1 MKNEI
6 GRKITSLTLMTI
18 MVAGGLTFA
27 IPGVMPAAYAIQ
39 PNLYVSAENSQ
50 FDSYMSGPQVIEVV
64 VTDSDINETDESKG
78 EPDVTVNGKDLRMV
92 QATDG
97 NWYGYFASEA
107 HAVIAD
113 RDNGVA
119 AGLNF
124 GTICTGEQV
133 ENVIALTSGS
143 ISFSETDGVAIPRN
157 CDGTANTEP
166 VNVLREYKT
175 INNAGSIPT
184 GQIGINDGFWPFI
197 QLYTLTVSGNVVVQY
212 NKGGAPQSITLGFD
226 TVEGYASMALD
237 RASYPQSSQVHA
249 TITDLWLNIDPTD
262 EDSWTFAT
270 GDTPGTFYQV
280 FDENGAS
287 GGTTAPIT
295 NLGALM
301 CDTNCVLLV
310 DTNVQDATNADNT
323 PNPVIIFQDNG
334 DSILVESDSS
344 VAGVAGL
351 ASGNQ
356 PVTITEQGP
365 KSGIFGTYDEGDT
378 SVLKI
383 NENAARGTTA
393 SIDYNEIPVSI
404 RVAHDFATL
413 EIQASDGEWNSG
425 EEIPLVLTDGDANR
439 NTRVDEDLILSDSDV
454 DLIPSLRTGS
464 PLTLGIANEDP
475 VFYGSTPATLTVSA
489 FSDIAKLEVPSTTSR
504 IVIPIG
510 TGEDL
515 LNAINDNRDNS
526 FTGWNLFNYDVRSF
540 ESGTVTI
547 KLINSSTA
555 ITNVN
560 PPSLTTANSITLVSS
575 SDLQDLVLIDND
587 ALNQYLFDGLTS
599 TSEIA
604 LDITTTAQIAAGTYP
619 IAADFFSFGIV
630 GDGQEGG
637 ERVANQIIRIEA
649 EETGDNTNTFAGTLE
664 YVMINQ
670 LNINNPAT
678 YTSLTP
684 IADDPT
690 FIVIEDLTDEDSPRV
705 DYLDLGADGVST
717 QIADQQAAP
726 SHSGIV
732 SLDSESYK
740 VADTVTVTLEDADLN
755 TNSDLIDVYTV
766 VNTAGDKIRDA
777 VGTGNITGFSVTLPG
792 NSLNAELGRLL
803 DITFDDATW
812 TAANECD
819 LDSGIDAGLAATGFT
834 LGETSKD
841 SGIFTGDFQIPTQW
855 CNAAGVL
862 ESVTGLDIEV
872 NYVDFRDSS
881 GEVIE
886 VGDSAGVRAN
896 TGSVSLDR
904 NVYPV
909 PFGTDNPPNIGPA
922 NVATSYDLTISDV
935 QNDNK
940 PSSFPLHAATGGQV
954 LPTGDLTIHVRIND
968 PDYDISAAGSDFIN
982 QNDANGNGPV
992 KISVLRGSDIV
1003 VLGYA
1008 GGSSANDGLID
1019 VDDNNVSSLVRQ
1031 FGPIS
1036 EIAPDAGIFEADIP
1050 IRYSDGPSSTDC
1062 PEAMF
1067 YMPLDGV
1074 NRFDDYPDEIT
1085 TAPVKHC
1092 ILQGDILQ
1100 VQYTDPSDASG
1111 NENTITDSATFDLR
1125 NGVLQSDKP
1134 SYIIGTDMILTL
1146 IEPDFDLDN
1155 DQQETYSLDLIEWDS
1170 DDADLTLGSS
1180 ANFDPEPFAF
1190 RETGDSTGIFQVVI
1204 EIPSELQGSALDRG
1218 EEIELEYTDWGP
1230 SGANYVGEEDE
1241 DINLVVYTSN
1251 FGATIKLDQKVYTW
1265 TDKVFISIT
1274 APDHNFDSD
1283 LIDEIGETSSD
1294 PIRIATRS
1302 DDTDNYK
1309 LVETGTDTGIFTG
1322 ELILTGFDHDADG
1335 DRTTGNDQGYDVTF
1349 KPGSPDLSGP
1359 TDGTLPTEE
1368 EDGLSVSFEFS
1379 EDETVI
1385 GSALIRWNF
1394 GEVEWLEAS
1403 YPASGSG
1410 VVRVIDPDMNFNP
1423 EAVDNFEID
1432 VVSTSDAGGIDL
1444 TVTETNELTG
1454 VFEGTVT
1461 FTTTDDSSGH
1471 RLRVAENDVV
1481 TADYED
1487 NTLPPPNSPSDLL
1500 AIKATTIIGSIVPP
1514 LERVPVENL
1523 RIVDAQLNT
1532 LDAVSVGQQVS
1543 ISGDVRNG
1551 QEVEQAYAYLVQV
1564 QDSNGVTTSLEWQ
1577 TGTLAIGQSFT
1588 QSSSWTPLEAGT
1600 FTVTAFVWESVV
1612 SPTAMSPPLKQTVTV
1627 S

>member
-1 MKNEI
+1 M
-6 GRKITSLTLMTI
+6 
-18 MVAGGLTFA
+18 
-27 IPGVMPAAYAIQ
+27 
-39 PNLYVSAENSQ
+39 
-50 FDSYMSGPQVIEVV
+50 
-64 VTDSDINETDESKG
+64 
-78 EPDVTVNGKDLRMV
+78 
-92 QATDG
+92 
-97 NWYGYFASEA
+97 
-107 HAVIAD
+107 
-113 RDNGVA
+113 
-119 AGLNF
+119 
-124 GTICTGEQV
+124 
-133 ENVIALTSGS
+133 
-143 ISFSETDGVAIPRN
+143 
-157 CDGTANTEP
+157 
-166 VNVLREYKT
+166 
-175 INNAGSIPT
+175 
-184 GQIGINDGFWPFI
+184 
-197 QLYTLTVSGNVVVQY
+197 
-212 NKGGAPQSITLGFD
+212 
-226 TVEGYASMALD
+226 
-237 RASYPQSSQVHA
+237 
-249 TITDLWLNIDPTD
+249 
-262 EDSWTFAT
+262 
-270 GDTPGTFYQV
+270 
-280 FDENGAS
+280 
-287 GGTTAPIT
+287 
-295 NLGALM
+295 
-301 CDTNCVLLV
+301 
-310 DTNVQDATNADNT
+310 
-323 PNPVIIFQDNG
+323 
-334 DSILVESDSS
+334 
-344 VAGVAGL
+344 
-351 ASGNQ
+351 
-356 PVTITEQGP
+356 
-365 KSGIFGTYDEGDT
+365 
-378 SVLKI
+378 
-383 NENAARGTTA
+383 
-393 SIDYNEIPVSI
+393 
-404 RVAHDFATL
+404 
-413 EIQASDGEWNSG
+413 
-425 EEIPLVLTDGDANR
+425 
-439 NTRVDEDLILSDSDV
+439 
-454 DLIPSLRTGS
+454 
-464 PLTLGIANEDP
+464 
-475 VFYGSTPATLTVSA
+475 
-489 FSDIAKLEVPSTTSR
+489 
-504 IVIPIG
+504 
-510 TGEDL
+510 
-515 LNAINDNRDNS
+515 
-526 FTGWNLFNYDVRSF
+526 
-540 ESGTVTI
+540 
-547 KLINSSTA
+547 
-555 ITNVN
+555 
-560 PPSLTTANSITLVSS
+560 
-575 SDLQDLVLIDND
+575 
-587 ALNQYLFDGLTS
+587 
-599 TSEIA
+599 
-604 LDITTTAQIAAGTYP
+604 
-619 IAADFFSFGIV
+619 
-630 GDGQEGG
+630 
-637 ERVANQIIRIEA
+637 
-649 EETGDNTNTFAGTLE
+649 
-664 YVMINQ
+664 
-670 LNINNPAT
+670 
-678 YTSLTP
+678 
-684 IADDPT
+684 
-690 FIVIEDLTDEDSPRV
+690 
-705 DYLDLGADGVST
+705 
-717 QIADQQAAP
+717 
-726 SHSGIV
+726 
-732 SLDSESYK
+732 
-740 VADTVTVTLEDADLN
+740 
-755 TNSDLIDVYTV
+755 
-766 VNTAGDKIRDA
+766 
-777 VGTGNITGFSVTLPG
+777 
-792 NSLNAELGRLL
+792 
-803 DITFDDATW
+803 
-812 TAANECD
+812 
-819 LDSGIDAGLAATGFT
+819 
-834 LGETSKD
+834 
-841 SGIFTGDFQIPTQW
+841 
-855 CNAAGVL
+855 
-862 ESVTGLDIEV
+862 
-872 NYVDFRDSS
+872 
-881 GEVIE
+881 
-886 VGDSAGVRAN
+886 
-896 TGSVSLDR
+896 
-904 NVYPV
+904 
-909 PFGTDNPPNIGPA
+909 
-922 NVATSYDLTISDV
+922 
-935 QNDNK
+935 
-940 PSSFPLHAATGGQV
+940 
-954 LPTGDLTIHVRIND
+954 
-968 PDYDISAAGSDFIN
+968 
-982 QNDANGNGPV
+982 
-992 KISVLRGSDIV
+992 
-1003 VLGYA
+1003 GYA

-1019 VDDNNVSSLVRQ
+1019 VDDNNSSKFVRQ

-1062 PEAMF
+1062 PEAMD
-1067 YMPLDGV
+1067 YLPLDGRY
-1074 NRFDDYPDEIT
+1074 RFDDYPDKIT
-1085 TAPVKHC
+1085 TAPLKHC

-1432 VVSTSDAGGIDL
+1432 IVSTSDAGGIDL

>member
-27 IPGVMPAAYAIQ
+27 IPGVTPAAHAIQ
-39 PNLYVSAENSQ
+39 PNLFVSAENSQ

-64 VTDSDINETDESKG
+64 VNDSDINETNESKG

-97 NWYGYFASEA
+97 NWYGYFASQE
-107 HAVIAD
+107 HAELAD
-113 RDNGVA
+113 ANGA
-119 AGLNF
+119 DAGLEY
-124 GTICTGEQV
+124 GTLCTITQA
-133 ENVIALTSGS
+133 ENGIAITPGT
-143 ISFSETDGVAIPRN
+143 ISFSETNGVYVPRN
-157 CDGTANTEP
+157 TCESSTTD
-166 VNVLREYKT
+166 VMINVLREHKT
-175 INNAGSIPT
+175 INDPSTSVAT
-184 GQIGINDGFWPFI
+184 GQIGVNANYWPFI
-197 QLYTLTVSGNVVVQY
+197 QLYELTVSGNVVVQY

-237 RASYPQSSQVHA
+237 RASYPHSSQVHA

-270 GDTPGTFYQV
+270 GDNSGTFYQV
-280 FDENGAS
+280 FDENGNR
-287 GGTTAPIT
+287 GTTTTAIS
-295 NLGALM
+295 NLGKLM

-310 DTNVQDATNADNT
+310 NPDVQGTT
-323 PNPVIIFQDNG
+323 NPVIKFQDND
-334 DSILVESDSS
+334 DSGLETDGS
-344 VAGVAGL
+344 VTGVSGL
-351 ASGNQ
+351 GTANQ

-365 KSGIFGTYDEGDT
+365 NSGIFGTYDEGDK
-378 SVLKI
+378 SVLFI
-383 NENAARGTTA
+383 NPGAARGTTA

-439 NTRVDEDLILSDSDV
+439 NTRVDEDLILSDPNV

-464 PLTLGIANEDP
+464 PLTLGIANEGS
-475 VFYGSTPATLTVSA
+475 VFYPTPATLTVSA

-526 FTGWNLFNYDVRSF
+526 FTGWNLFNYDVRSLG
-540 ESGTVTI
+540 SGTVTI
-547 KLINSSTA
+547 KLINSSTT
-555 ITNVN
+555 I
-560 PPSLTTANSITLVSS
+560 TTALPANGANSVTLVTSN
-575 SDLQDLVLIDND
+575 DLQDLVLIDSI
-587 ALNQYLFDGLTS
+587 AVNQYLFDGLTS
-599 TSEIA
+599 SSEIA
-604 LDITTTAQIAAGTYP
+604 LDISTTAQIAAGTYP

-740 VADTVTVTLEDADLN
+740 IADTVTVTLEDADLN

-766 VNTAGDKIRDA
+766 VNTEDDAIRDA
-777 VGTGNITGFSVTLPG
+777 VGTGNVSGFSVTLPG

-803 DITFDDATW
+803 DITFDDSTW
-812 TAANECD
+812 TAANTCTGFT
-819 LDSGIDAGLAATGFT
+819 STGLADTGFT

-841 SGIFTGDFQIPTQW
+841 SGIFTGDFQIPEQW

-909 PFGTDNPPNIGPA
+909 PFGTNNP
-922 NVATSYDLTISDV
+922 TSGLAVDGDI

-940 PSSFPLHAATGGQV
+940 PSTFPLHAATEGQV

-968 PDYDISAAGSDFIN
+968 PDYDISAAGSDFISA
-982 QNDANGNGPV
+982 NDAYGNGPV

-1008 GGSSANDGLID
+1008 GGSSSNDGLID
-1019 VDDNNVSSLVRQ
+1019 VDDNNSTTTSPGTVRQ

-1050 IRYSDGPSSTDC
+1050 IRYSDGPSSNDC
-1062 PEAMF
+1062 PEAME
-1067 YMPLDGV
+1067 YLPLDGTY
-1074 NRFDDYPDEIT
+1074 RFDDYPDLIT
-1085 TAPVKHC
+1085 AAPVKHC

-1180 ANFDPEPFAF
+1180 PNFDPEPFAF

-1335 DRTTGNDQGYDVTF
+1335 DRTTGDENGYDVTF
-1349 KPGSPDLSGP
+1349 KPGSEDLSGP

-1432 VVSTSDAGGIDL
+1432 IVSTSDAGGIDL